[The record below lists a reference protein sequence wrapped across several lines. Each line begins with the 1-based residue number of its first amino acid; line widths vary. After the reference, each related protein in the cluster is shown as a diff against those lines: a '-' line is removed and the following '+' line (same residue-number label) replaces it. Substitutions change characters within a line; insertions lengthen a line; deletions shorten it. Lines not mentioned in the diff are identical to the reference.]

1 MYQKSHLISTSTRSN
16 KIIINLY
23 RSTNKSFFFF
33 FINVSNQ
40 KAKCATV
47 LETRFEY

>member
-33 FINVSNQ
+33 INVSNQ

-47 LETRFEY
+47 LETKFEY